1 MKTYKEVIKD
11 FANGVKEVTMASN
24 VTNKGGER
32 LFSYNTCIA
41 QKVDEGTYILNK
53 SKYTVT
59 TKKHQNLVAELLNG
73 ETIIEVAD
81 VPDDTRDLTQFC
93 KDDKQ

>member
-1 MKTYKEVIKD
+1 MKTYKEVIED
-11 FANGVKEVTMASN
+11 FANGVSDVTKSSN
-24 VTNKGGER
+24 VTNKNGEK
-32 LFSYNTCIA
+32 LFSYDTCIA
-41 QKVDEGTYILNK
+41 QRVNENTHILNK

-73 ETIIEVAD
+73 ETIIEVTN

-93 KDDKQ
+93 KDDEQ